1 MAGIKYFSGTARYEK
16 QFIYAMHP
24 HDHPEARTHLDL
36 GDLAHVAEVWL
47 NEKPLGI
54 TWSKPYRFYL
64 TDHLVPGVNTLKVEV
79 ANTWSNRI
87 TGDAITGE
95 KYTQTHVTETNIK
108 GISHIRV
115 PWKDVPLIPSGLFG
129 PVTLITVSP
138 IILR

>member
-54 TWSKPYRFYL
+54 TWSKPYRFDV

-87 TGDAITGE
+87 TGDAITWE

-129 PVTLITVSP
+129 PVTLITVST